1 MILSNVNIGTG
12 PSAGDGDPLR
22 SAFNTINYNFALLQA
37 NANATAQSTGVSSVA
52 GRTGNV
58 TITVNDVVG
67 LNPTVYPN
75 ASTISTWITS
85 NVANIVGSAPAI
97 LDTLAEISSA
107 INDDANIATTLTTAI
122 TTANTNM
129 KGYVDNAIASVP
141 PGYADS
147 DVKSYLTEFDGS
159 IIPSADVTY
168 NLGNVT
174 HRWNDLYLN
183 SSTIYLGDSTITTV
197 DGAVVTAKG
206 RTVANVLYANSA
218 SISTVT
224 LSSPPI
230 SASSTYRIAWAYQM
244 LDPAGPGDVGYQDF
258 TPGNYTVAGTTLTLG
273 STVSIPFDSAGFWYA
288 VELYSDTGAVSSA
301 DTVKTSNLS
310 PIDSTI
316 TLTGHIIPD
325 TDETYD
331 LGSSSYKFGNLYLAG
346 STIYIGAE
354 TITESDVASWATE
367 TYVTTA
373 NVNLKGYVD
382 AQIEVVTYDQ
392 DLNTTNDVTFAN
404 IVTST
409 GQLSVPTDTSFALRL
424 NDSTYGEA
432 NLIVDSQGYMTLTGG
447 ITTRFYNVVKDGE
460 LIGGL
465 GWNGNIVQLDALN
478 GFNITTDVEGTG
490 GVWSF
495 GTDGSLSLP
504 GGGLLGQVWDDGIDT
519 ELTLKSPPGVGDSG
533 YVALSSANERNY
545 VEVSN
550 IGVVLGVEFD
560 TEGFKS
566 LTFGTDGSLTLP
578 NGAVIKDNAD
588 SSVSFGG
595 GAGATNQGIGAV
607 AIGEGAGNNTQSNQA
622 VAIGRGSGNYQ
633 QGVGAIGVGFCAGAT
648 EQGDYAVAIGFKA
661 ARGNMDGDGTPNQP
675 ANSIMINASSTPL
688 NGDQAG
694 LYINPVREDT
704 GNIAKAIYYNTITK
718 ELTYADPTGGGGD
731 VLTSDNANITV
742 TIANTVTPGNTLIW
756 TFDTDGFVNLSTGGI
771 IGDIFGEGMTGIQ
784 ADPSDPS
791 AYVSLVSGDKQQ
803 AVDASNDEVII
814 WADDDAQGGTLTKQW
829 KFNRDGEMVF
839 PDGTIQTTAWNSNA
853 NAAIIGYV
861 DSAVSTANVA
871 AYTGNI
877 SAQVNGYDIGYRDIP
892 QVTAGNVTLALAD
905 RGKHYYST
913 SSAPLTLTVPSNAN
927 VAFPVGTA
935 ITIVNK
941 GTANLTVD
949 FEVEASMY
957 LAGNATSAS
966 RTITTYGMATV
977 MKTATDEW
985 FINGTGVV

>member
-1 MILSNVNIGTG
+1 MLKRLQFLRGNTSATSSFTGLVGELTVNTSDWSIHVHDGSTAGGTKLATQDYVTG
-12 PSAGDGDPLR
+12 VASGIDAGQIASL
-22 SAFNTINYNFALLQA
+22 TA
-37 NANATAQSTGVSSVA
+37 NAAVQAGQIASLTANAAVQA
-52 GRTGNV
+52 GE
-58 TITVNDVVG
+58 
-67 LNPTVYPN
+67 L
-75 ASTISTWITS
+75 
-85 NVANIVGSAPAI
+85 
-97 LDTLAEISSA
+97 
-107 INDDANIATTLTTAI
+107 TTLTGTI
-122 TTANTNM
+122 TTANTAM
-129 KGYVDNAIASVP
+129 
-141 PGYADS
+141 
-147 DVKSYLTEFDGS
+147 
-159 IIPSADVTY
+159 
-168 NLGNVT
+168 
-174 HRWNDLYLN
+174 
-183 SSTIYLGDSTITTV
+183 
-197 DGAVVTAKG
+197 
-206 RTVANVLYANSA
+206 
-218 SISTVT
+218 
-224 LSSPPI
+224 
-230 SASSTYRIAWAYQM
+230 
-244 LDPAGPGDVGYQDF
+244 
-258 TPGNYTVAGTTLTLG
+258 
-273 STVSIPFDSAGFWYA
+273 
-288 VELYSDTGAVSSA
+288 
-301 DTVKTSNLS
+301 
-310 PIDSTI
+310 
-316 TLTGHIIPD
+316 
-325 TDETYD
+325 
-331 LGSSSYKFGNLYLAG
+331 
-346 STIYIGAE
+346 
-354 TITESDVASWATE
+354 
-367 TYVTTA
+367 
-373 NVNLKGYVD
+373 KGYVD
-382 AQIEVVTYDQ
+382 AQITSIGAHYSDSDVQSYLDGNVSGNIIPSANVTYSLGDPTHQWKDLYISSNTIHIGGDELSISSGNLTINGNILPTVDQVNDLIEVVTYDQ

-424 NDSTYGEA
+424 NDSTFGEA

-478 GFNITTDVEGTG
+478 GFNITTGVEGTG

-495 GTDGSLSLP
+495 GTDGGLTLP

-560 TEGFKS
+560 TEGFKT
-566 LTFGTDGSLTLP
+566 LTFGTDGGLTLP

-595 GAGATNQGIGAV
+595 GAGATDQGAGAV

-704 GNIAKAIYYNTITK
+704 GNTAKAIYYNTTTK

-742 TIANTVTPGNTLIW
+742 TIANAVTPGNTLTW
-756 TFDTDGFVNLSTGGI
+756 TFDTDGFVYLPEGGV

-784 ADPSDPS
+784 ANTSDS
-791 AYVSLVSGDKQQ
+791 NSYASIVSHDYQNAL
-803 AVDASNDEVII
+803 DADSNGVRILT
-814 WADDDAQGGTLTKQW
+814 DDSAQGGNSTQEWRFDRSGNLT
-829 KFNRDGEMVF
+829 F
-839 PDGTIQTTAWNSNA
+839 PDMTVQTTAWNSNA
-853 NAAIIGYV
+853 NVAIIGYV
-861 DSAVSTANVA
+861 DSAVSTANTAMKGYVDDAVSTANSAVVGYIDSVSYNSSYGDSNVA

-892 QVTAGNVTLALAD
+892 QVSAGNVTLALAD

-913 SSAPLTLTVPSNAN
+913 STAPLTLTVPSNAN
-927 VAFPVGTA
+927 VAFPIGTA
-935 ITIVNK
+935 ISIVNK
-941 GTANLTVD
+941 GSANLTVAL
-949 FEVEASMY
+949 EAEASMY

-966 RTITTYGMATV
+966 RTITTYGMATL

-985 FINGTGVV
+985 FINGTGVS